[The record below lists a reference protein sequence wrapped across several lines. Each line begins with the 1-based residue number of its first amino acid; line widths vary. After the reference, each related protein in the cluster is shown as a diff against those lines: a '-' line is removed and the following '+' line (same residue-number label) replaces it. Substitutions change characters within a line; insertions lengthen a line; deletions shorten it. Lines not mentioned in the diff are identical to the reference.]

1 MKASKADTF
10 DVWGKPPQTLT
21 RGMSRAQIRALKA
34 YTDRVTK
41 QCYRLAFDNGLVEGL
56 TKIAAVAANE
66 LKREQ
71 QRMLRSE

>member
-1 MKASKADTF
+1 MRTKKADTF

-34 YTDRVTK
+34 YTDKVTK

-56 TKIAAVAANE
+56 TKIGHIVNKE
-66 LKREQ
+66 LKQER
-71 QRMLRSE
+71 QRMLRSA